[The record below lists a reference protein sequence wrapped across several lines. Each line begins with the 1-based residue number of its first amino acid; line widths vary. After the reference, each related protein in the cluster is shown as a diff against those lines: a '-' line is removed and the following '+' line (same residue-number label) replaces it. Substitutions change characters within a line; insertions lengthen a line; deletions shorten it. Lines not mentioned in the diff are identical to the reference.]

1 MKLSIRNNESLIWY
15 ALAFLFLVI
24 LLVSIVDSVK
34 MRLKVRDIEKEVNRR
49 VEQELKW
56 YEDNL
61 QSLNEELQKYK
72 KLYEKSRWEAAY
84 YRRIYKRLQE
94 DKLRIELP
102 KSSKELRERFRRL
115 GYEPVN

>member
-1 MKLSIRNNESLIWY
+1 MKLPIKNSESLIWY
-15 ALAFLFLVI
+15 GLALVFLAI

-34 MRLKVRDIEKEVNRR
+34 VRLKVRDIEREVNRR

-61 QSLNEELQKYK
+61 QHLNKELQRYK
-72 KLYEKSRWEAAY
+72 VLYEKSRQEAMY
-84 YRRIYKRLQE
+84 YRRIYRRMQE
-94 DKLRIELP
+94 DKLRIALP
-102 KSSKELRERFRRL
+102 KSSRELRERFRRL

>member
-1 MKLSIRNNESLIWY
+1 VKLPIKNSESLIWY
-15 ALAFLFLVI
+15 GLALIFLAI

-34 MRLKVRDIEKEVNRR
+34 MRLKVRDIEREVNRR

-61 QSLNEELQKYK
+61 QHLNKELQKYK
-72 KLYEKSRWEAAY
+72 KLYEKSHWEAVY
-84 YRRIYKRLQE
+84 YRRIYKRMQE
-94 DKLRIELP
+94 DKLRIALP

>member
-1 MKLSIRNNESLIWY
+1 
-15 ALAFLFLVI
+15 
-24 LLVSIVDSVK
+24 
-34 MRLKVRDIEKEVNRR
+34 MRLKMGDIEKEVNRK

-61 QSLNEELQKYK
+61 QRLSEELQKYK
-72 KLYEKSRWEAAY
+72 VLYEKSRQEAMY
-84 YRRIYKRLQE
+84 YRRIYKRMQE
-94 DKLRIELP
+94 DKLRIALP